1 MVCLSNGE
9 NNEKRVIKKRGGRIR
24 INITGRVSDDKI

>member
-9 NNEKRVIKKRGGRIR
+9 NEKRVIKKRGGRIR
-24 INITGRVSDDKI
+24 INITGRVNDDKI